1 MRLSLEKAVI
11 ILDYDQAKDFTNIAF
26 KISEEVVNEGFVSD
40 DQLKVDLLR
49 LLLIRHKFV
58 DSLVAR
64 GVQPG
69 GKLDGLKRSFSKA
82 SMAVSVFLHT
92 ILNTRLNIGDKL
104 NYLKLACVIL

>member
-1 MRLSLEKAVI
+1 M
-11 ILDYDQAKDFTNIAF
+11 DYDQAKDFTNIAF
-26 KISEEVVNEGFVSD
+26 KISEEVVNEGFVTD

-82 SMAVSVFLHT
+82 SMAVSAFLHT
-92 ILNTRLNIGDKL
+92 ISNAKL
-104 NYLKLACVIL
+104 NLGVLQCQTI

>member
-1 MRLSLEKAVI
+1 M
-11 ILDYDQAKDFTNIAF
+11 DYDQAKDFTNIAF

-82 SMAVSVFLHT
+82 SMAVSSFY
-92 ILNTRLNIGDKL
+92 IQFKMARLKL
-104 NYLKLACVIL
+104 ISNYLKFVFVIL